1 MKKKFITI
9 ITVCVMA
16 MALVACGGKEEA
28 VAPTPT
34 TFVTPTEVVTPTT
47 EPTVTATSA
56 PTVEPTTTSTP
67 TPEPT
72 ATSTPTPSPEPTATS
87 TPSPDP
93 TAIPVPEITDTYEK
107 GVLTE
112 TGFESE
118 WLNLRFTLQKGM
130 MMQSQEKLDET
141 MRQNEGLMEGDILD
155 YSEISFV
162 KEMTVCYNSGANVSV
177 YSKPLAEPYSDVSEK
192 EYIDFT
198 TLSLQNME
206 EVLEVNTDESIYT
219 VEFCGEA
226 YTGLGYAIDYG
237 VGEIYYQDLL
247 VRKKGDRMI
256 SIIVTYKDYSVEDA
270 ENLMKSFGAYNSEPV
285 VLPEPTTVPEPTPT
299 ATPIP
304 EVVTT
309 YEKGVLTETGFESE
323 WMNLR
328 FTKPEGIIMVSQEE
342 LDTMMEQTAQ
352 WMFGEDANEKLDYAA
367 LTTVTEMMAK
377 NPEGSN
383 VIVQV
388 EKLSLLYMFMT
399 EEDYIAAVVENLR
412 NTNAGLEVLTDETV
426 YTVEIGGEEYTGLST
441 AVNYGNDSY
450 VYQEI
455 IVRKKEGRMISL
467 VVSYN
472 DATVENARNLLES
485 FSSYDFESIILPEK
499 PEQQEA
505 EGKITVGQYKGLE
518 LISVSQAT
526 LDEEIASMLEY
537 YTELVTVERPAENG
551 DTVNIDFV
559 GTKDGVAFDGGTAE
573 DYDLI
578 LGSYSF
584 IDGFEEGLL
593 GAVAGEVRDLNL
605 TFPDNYATPELAGQ
619 AVVFTVTVNEVKEEV
634 IPELTDAFIAENFP
648 DYKTVAEYT
657 EALRDSLNLET
668 YYEQVTEQIMASSE
682 VEKYNEEKVA
692 AEKENLIEEYS
703 AMASYYGSMYGLDTE
718 TAIRYFLGFDSTEEF
733 EEEMGNYAYDVV
745 KNNMI
750 IAEIAAKEN
759 IELTE
764 EIYTAMVAEYAP
776 NYGYEDEESFVEAY
790 GEDAIRDALLAE
802 LVIEFIIENAVITVP
817 Q

>member
-9 ITVCVMA
+9 ITACVMT
-16 MALVACGGKEEA
+16 MMLVACGGKEEN

-87 TPSPDP
+87 TPTPEPTAEP
-93 TAIPVPEITDTYEK
+93 TAIPSVDTTDTY
-107 GVLTE
+107 
-112 TGFESE
+112 
-118 WLNLRFTLQKGM
+118 
-130 MMQSQEKLDET
+130 
-141 MRQNEGLMEGDILD
+141 
-155 YSEISFV
+155 
-162 KEMTVCYNSGANVSV
+162 
-177 YSKPLAEPYSDVSEK
+177 
-192 EYIDFT
+192 
-198 TLSLQNME
+198 
-206 EVLEVNTDESIYT
+206 
-219 VEFCGEA
+219 
-226 YTGLGYAIDYG
+226 
-237 VGEIYYQDLL
+237 
-247 VRKKGDRMI
+247 KKG
-256 SIIVTYKDYSVEDA
+256 IV
-270 ENLMKSFGAYNSEPV
+270 
-285 VLPEPTTVPEPTPT
+285 
-299 ATPIP
+299 
-304 EVVTT
+304 
-309 YEKGVLTETGFESE
+309 TETGFESE

-426 YTVEIGGEEYTGLST
+426 YTMEIGGEEYTGLST

-505 EGKITVGQYKGLE
+505 EGKITVGEYKGLA

-526 LDEEIASMLEY
+526 LEEEIASMLESY
-537 YTELVTVERPAENG
+537 SELVTVERPAENG

-559 GTKDGVAFDGGTAE
+559 GTKDGVAFDGGTAQ
-573 DYDLI
+573 DYDLV

-605 TFPDNYATPELAGQ
+605 TFPENYSSPDLAGQ

-634 IPELTDAFIAENFP
+634 IPELTDAFITAYFP
-648 DYKTVAEYT
+648 DYKTAAEYT
-657 EALRDSLNLET
+657 EALREAMNLET
-668 YYEQVTEQIMASSE
+668 YYDQVTEQIMASSE
-682 VEKYNEEKVA
+682 VETYDEEEVA
-692 AEKENLIEEYS
+692 AEKQSLIEEYTNY
-703 AMASYYGSMYGLDTE
+703 ASYYGSMYGLDTE
-718 TAIRYFLGFDSTEEF
+718 TAIRYFLGFDSMEMF
-733 EEEMGNYAYDVV
+733 EEEMGNYAYEVI
-745 KNNMI
+745 KNAMI
-750 IAEIAAKEN
+750 IKEIAKLEG
-759 IELTE
+759 IQLTE
-764 EIYTAMVAEYAP
+764 EAYNSKVAEYCDY
-776 NYGYEDEESFVEAY
+776 YGFEDTASFVEAY
-790 GEDAIRDALLAE
+790 GGEESVRHSLLAE
-802 LVIEFIIENAVITVP
+802 LVMGFIIEHAVITVP

>member
-9 ITVCVMA
+9 ITVCVMT
-16 MALVACGGKEEA
+16 MMLVACGGEEEN

-87 TPSPDP
+87 TPSP
-93 TAIPVPEITDTYEK
+93 E
-107 GVLTE
+107 
-112 TGFESE
+112 
-118 WLNLRFTLQKGM
+118 
-130 MMQSQEKLDET
+130 
-141 MRQNEGLMEGDILD
+141 
-155 YSEISFV
+155 
-162 KEMTVCYNSGANVSV
+162 
-177 YSKPLAEPYSDVSEK
+177 
-192 EYIDFT
+192 
-198 TLSLQNME
+198 
-206 EVLEVNTDESIYT
+206 
-219 VEFCGEA
+219 
-226 YTGLGYAIDYG
+226 
-237 VGEIYYQDLL
+237 
-247 VRKKGDRMI
+247 
-256 SIIVTYKDYSVEDA
+256 
-270 ENLMKSFGAYNSEPV
+270 
-285 VLPEPTTVPEPTPT
+285 PT
-299 ATPIP
+299 ATPTPTP
-304 EVVTT
+304 EPTKAPVTEVEDT
-309 YEKGVLTETGFESE
+309 YVKGTITDSGFESE

-328 FTKPEGIIMVSQEE
+328 FTTPEGAVMVSQEE
-342 LDTMMEQTAQ
+342 LDARMQRAVE
-352 WMFGEDANEKLDYAA
+352 WLYGEYAEA
-367 LTTVTEMMAK
+367 AMNYTILTNVIEMMAK
-377 NPEGSN
+377 NADDSN
-383 VIVQV
+383 VAIQV
-388 EKLSLLYMFMT
+388 LKLPFFYSSMT
-399 EEDYIAAVVENLR
+399 EEDYLKTLVQDLELSHGNSCKEFI
-412 NTNAGLEVLTDETV
+412 TNESV
-426 YTVEIGGEEYTGLST
+426 YEMEIGGEKYTGIT
-441 AVNYGNDSY
+441 TGMDYGAGELL
-450 VYQEI
+450 YQEYF
-455 IVRKKEGRMISL
+455 VRKKENRMITI
-467 VVSYN
+467 VFSYT
-472 DATVENARNLLES
+472 DSSMENVKRLAES
-485 FSSYDFESIILPEK
+485 FGSYDSEPIVT
-499 PEQQEA
+499 PEQPEEPVVQ
-505 EGKITVGQYKGLE
+505 GKVIVGQYKGLE

-634 IPELTDAFIAENFP
+634 IPELTDAFIAEKFP

-776 NYGYEDEESFVEAY
+776 NYGYKDEESFVEAY